1 MRTTLTIDDDVAIA
15 LERVRERNALTLEGV
30 VNEALRRGLR
40 AMDAEAEAG
49 AGSRT
54 SYRIR
59 PRALGQ
65 ARVDVANVQEALDSA
80 ERPDRR

>member
-1 MRTTLTIDDDVAIA
+1 MGTTLTIDDDVAIA

-49 AGSRT
+49 AGS
-54 SYRIR
+54 
-59 PRALGQ
+59 
-65 ARVDVANVQEALDSA
+65 
-80 ERPDRR
+80 